1 VSGPKVIVIGA
12 GIGGLTAGAILSR
25 RGFDVTILE
34 RARQVGGKLR
44 TVEVGGR
51 QVDSGPTVLTMKWVF
66 DAILEQAGGAA
77 GDFPRVT
84 RASTLA
90 RHFWSARECLD
101 LKSDPEASAD
111 AIGRFAGAREAHGF
125 RRFTA
130 AAQSVYRTL
139 EQNFLRASEPSLK
152 SIVADGLLRPGDL
165 LGIRPFS
172 KFWQELGRYFR
183 DPRLQQLF
191 ARYATYCGASPYLAP
206 ATLMLIAHVE
216 QEGVWLVEGGMMGIA
231 EAFAS
236 LARSNGA
243 TIRLET
249 EAARIGLAG
258 GQVAFVD
265 LADGERL
272 TADAV
277 VFNADLA
284 ALARGLFGSELSRL
298 VPEAHGAE
306 PSLSAITWSVV
317 ARTSG
322 ARLARHTVFFSD
334 DYRAEFDALIAQR
347 RPPER
352 PTVYVCAQ
360 DRDSDGHGADGR
372 SERLLCLINAPPV
385 GGALTKADIDQ
396 AGRTAFE
403 TLRNRGLDVE
413 WMDTPPVVTS
423 PSDFARLFPGS
434 GGALYGR
441 AIHGWKAS
449 FERPGVRSRLPGLYL
464 AGGGVHPGAGL
475 PMVALSGLN
484 AARCL
489 EENWVSSGRFRRGG
503 ISGGTSMGSATTV
516 GTRSR

>member
-1 VSGPKVIVIGA
+1 MSGPKVVVIGA
-12 GIGGLTAGAILSR
+12 GIGGLAAGAVLSR

-44 TVEVGGR
+44 TIDVGGR
-51 QVDSGPTVLTMKWVF
+51 PVDSGPTVLTMKWVF
-66 DAILEQAGGAA
+66 DAVLEQAGGRA
-77 GDFPRVT
+77 GDLPGLT
-84 RASTLA
+84 RATTLA
-90 RHFWSARECLD
+90 RHFWPGRECLD
-101 LKSDPEASAD
+101 LKADPDASAE
-111 AIGRFAGAREAHGF
+111 AIGRFAGAREAEGF

-130 AAQSVYRTL
+130 AARSVYRTL
-139 EQNFLRASEPSLK
+139 EQNFLKASEPSLK

-172 KFWQELGRYFR
+172 KLWPELGRYFR

-216 QEGVWLVEGGMMGIA
+216 QEGVWLVEGGMIGIA
-231 EAFAS
+231 EALAS
-236 LARSNGA
+236 RARSNGA
-243 TIRLET
+243 TIRLD
-249 EAARIGLAG
+249 AHVGRIGSAG
-258 GQVAFVD
+258 GRAAFVE
-265 LADGERL
+265 LADGERIA
-272 TADAV
+272 ADAI
-277 VFNADLA
+277 VFNADQS
-284 ALARGLFGSELSRL
+284 ALARGVFGSELARA

-306 PSLSAITWSVV
+306 PSLSAMTWSAV

-322 ARLARHTVFFSD
+322 ARLARHTVFFSG

-347 RPPER
+347 RLPKR
-352 PTVYVCAQ
+352 PTVYICAQ
-360 DRDSDGHGADGR
+360 DRDSDGDGVDGAP
-372 SERLLCLINAPPV
+372 ERLLCLINAPPV
-385 GGALTKADIDQ
+385 GEALSAGDIEQ

-403 TLRNRGLDVE
+403 TLRTMGLAVE
-413 WMDTPPVVTS
+413 WIDTPPVVTS
-423 PSDFARLFPGS
+423 PRDFARLFPGS

-449 FERPGVRSRLPGLYL
+449 FERPGVRSRMAGLYL

-489 EENWVSSGRFRRGG
+489 EEDWVSSGRFHRGG
-503 ISGGTSMGSATTV
+503 TSGGTSMGSAAMG